1 MIELLKNKP
10 FYAHFIAAFRVHIR
24 EDIPTMGVNITT
36 GINLYIN
43 PKFWEIMK
51 PKQQVA
57 LLEHEVLH
65 ILNNHIMRGE
75 KLQHEIFNVAC
86 DLAINEYIS
95 DLPEAA
101 LFPEKMGLKRFQTA
115 EFYYKDM
122 IDKGR
127 VVKIQIMGVPGNGKG
142 QSQGNQPGKTPGTGG
157 GEKKKGPGKFIDDH
171 GLWAQGNQDP
181 EYVKEKIRS
190 EVMKSVDKC
199 KEGGIGS
206 VPAQVRELIKQLT
219 KPQVDWK
226 LVLRRFLAKAS
237 LALIASSRK
246 RRNKRF
252 GIIYPGSKT
261 YPKLDLVTAIDTSGS
276 ISNDQLDMF
285 FGELRGINN
294 ANCRITVIECD
305 AAIGKEY
312 EYTAKTVIQDVTGR
326 GGTSFSPVFKR
337 CEKIKPDC
345 LIYLTDGMNYDHG
358 EVRKPNFPVL
368 WALTRQH
375 DLKYKWGSKIV
386 LKE

>member
-1 MIELLKNKP
+1 MN
-10 FYAHFIAAFRVHIR
+10 A
-24 EDIPTMGVNITT
+24 
-36 GINLYIN
+36 
-43 PKFWEIMK
+43 
-51 PKQQVA
+51 KQQVA

-65 ILNNHIMRGE
+65 ILHNHIMRGE

-86 DLAINEYIS
+86 DLAINEYIA
-95 DLPEAA
+95 DLPEGA
-101 LFPEKMGLKRFQTA
+101 LFPDKMGLKRFQTS
-115 EFYYKDM
+115 EFYYKDL
-122 IDKGR
+122 ISKGR
-127 VVKIQIMGVPGNGKG
+127 VMKVQIMGTQGSGQGKKQSGGKG
-142 QSQGNQPGKTPGTGG
+142 KSNQ
-157 GEKKKGPGKFIDDH
+157 GKFIDDH
-171 GLWAQGNQDP
+171 AMWAQGSQDP

-276 ISNDQLDMF
+276 ISNDQLNMF

-312 EYTAKTVIQDVTGR
+312 EYTAKTVIQDVSGR
-326 GGTSFSPVFKR
+326 GGTGFSPVFKR

-358 EVRKPNFPVL
+358 EVKKPNFPVL